1 MWGLLSKRIRWN
13 PLSES
18 EKVRHAFLFEYII
31 ISDQFSNL
39 PLLFSFFLL
48 LNLFVKH
55 KQLFFKT
62 CWSWGS
68 IYPEHEGLVLKTD
81 GEWTYKSK
89 LFFIRFKSFCS
100 VFSFILLSSSSTFNV
115 VLYSSRSNLSHSE
128 NQNILSFSVLHHNW
142 ICIHLH
148 CIF

>member
-89 LFFIRFKSFCS
+89 LFFIRFKSFCPVFDTHIYVFIYFTVIQHNIQRCS
-100 VFSFILLSSSSTFNV
+100 LFVSFQFVPLGKPKHIIVFSSPS
-115 VLYSSRSNLSHSE
+115 
-128 NQNILSFSVLHHNW
+128 
-142 ICIHLH
+142 
-148 CIF
+148 